1 MKLPSIKLEVRIENA
16 EFRVKMEIERANKA
30 INDKHDV
37 TYLFKE
43 QKAINADQA
52 EELKMQKE
60 TNKILATENQ
70 KLRNQKKISS

>member
-1 MKLPSIKLEVRIENA
+1 
-16 EFRVKMEIERANKA
+16 MEIERANKA

-52 EELKMQKE
+52 EELKMQKR
-60 TNKILATENQ
+60 NKQDIGNRKPKIKKPKKDQQLNAMAVFFVLILGKVIN
-70 KLRNQKKISS
+70 